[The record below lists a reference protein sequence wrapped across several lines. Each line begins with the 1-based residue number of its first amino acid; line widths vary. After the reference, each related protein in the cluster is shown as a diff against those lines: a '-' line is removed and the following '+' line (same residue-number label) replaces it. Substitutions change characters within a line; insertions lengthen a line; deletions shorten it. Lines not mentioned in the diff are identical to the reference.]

1 MIYYHIKEDRDPY
14 NQLCVPLV
22 KGQLITFNEIMTKPF
37 ENWLFNSM
45 LNNETAELIQLSSH
59 KTHKAVLCSG
69 IRFMDSDVKPGDYQV
84 INHDAPVTQQHENR
98 PIYIH
103 ALEPND
109 LYDLQE
115 SYSQI
120 IENWLNYG
128 WTKEQV
134 FYFVDTLN

>member
-1 MIYYHIKEDRDPY
+1 
-14 NQLCVPLV
+14 
-22 KGQLITFNEIMTKPF
+22 
-37 ENWLFNSM
+37 
-45 LNNETAELIQLSSH
+45 
-59 KTHKAVLCSG
+59 
-69 IRFMDSDVKPGDYQV
+69 MDSDVKPGDYQV

-120 IENWLNYG
+120 IENWLNDG

-134 FYFVDTLN
+134 FYFVDTLEIYPNPDSDLSDDDQTEIEQEIYNFNERRFIYDTIREVVA